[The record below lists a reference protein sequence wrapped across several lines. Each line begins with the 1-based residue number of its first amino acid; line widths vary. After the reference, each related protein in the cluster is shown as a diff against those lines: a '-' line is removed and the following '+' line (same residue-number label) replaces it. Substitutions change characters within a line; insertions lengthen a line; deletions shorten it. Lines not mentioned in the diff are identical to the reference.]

1 MTAIKKVTCVHV
13 RVYLRMYTHAHAFI
27 KAEKY
32 TPNVNSGVMGDV
44 YIVLSDSLNLPMI
57 IHIHIFITE
66 KTTTNLS
73 KLCYASMV
81 SSVL

>member
-1 MTAIKKVTCVHV
+1 MCVCV
-13 RVYLRMYTHAHAFI
+13 CDLNMYTHAHAFI
-27 KAEKY
+27 KPEKY
-32 TPNVNSGVMGDV
+32 TPNVNSGDMGGV

-66 KTTTNLS
+66 KKTTTNLS
-73 KLCYASMV
+73 KLCYASVV